1 MNPGKGDS
9 FVRVSAHE
17 LLVMPLKRLTT
28 VLVVVIVAFAFAWQ
42 APLAVIAPHAS
53 VPGSAAVAAALPAAA
68 NSQLRREVLGFVNDY
83 NLGDPTVG
91 YPSWHF
97 SLLTSVVYFAL
108 HVNSGDGALVK
119 TDTGWN
125 VYHSATMTSFV
136 KAAHAAGTKVL
147 VSVNLHANLCDGL
160 NPVNAG
166 HTIGEIV
173 GQMTGIGIDGI
184 NINYEGSLLQC
195 TPTDTTRSL
204 LVSFTKNLR
213 AAMPAGSLL
222 YIDTYAGSAEDN
234 LEFFDIAGLQPNV
247 DAFFVMSYDSDQSNW
262 SEVPLSCTAYCFN
275 PVSPLNTYR
284 FNVTKSMTQYMAYA
298 KPSQIILGQ
307 PYYGRRGCVGNRF
320 DAHQLL
326 TRDMAS
332 PTYLFASTVRSQPGV
347 YNFTS
352 HRDPLDG
359 VAEWDT
365 WDDTDWSCTRVQ
377 YFDDSVSLSYK
388 YDLVNND
395 DLRGVGLFTLDYG
408 GGAPELW
415 NALATHFTLI
425 PGLVGNLNACAG
437 NASVSMSWTAAPT
450 SDGPITSYKVTASP
464 GGATTTVPGNATFAT
479 VSGLT
484 PGTAYTFTVVGINSS
499 GSGVGATVGPMTA
512 SSPLFTSYL
521 NWYDKASPGMASD
534 NIHLVNPGA
543 SASSGCVV
551 MTGTAVAAWSANAGQ
566 ETYVTFPAG
575 TIGGPVV
582 VTVNSGPKVLASQR
596 VQYNSSFNEVWAA
609 STAQAATISY
619 IHWYDKASPGM
630 ANDNIHLLNPG
641 TTSATI
647 TVTLPGTSPQTV
659 SVEPGAGAYVTF
671 PAGAIGG
678 PVRVSASQP
687 VLASQRVQ
695 YFSTFNEVW
704 ATSSAEAATTSY
716 FNWFDKASTGVVNDN
731 IHLLN
736 PGATNA
742 TVTVA
747 LQGASP
753 QTVSVAPG
761 AEAYV
766 TFPAGT
772 IGGPVVVTSTQP
784 VLSSQRVQYYQS
796 FNEVPA
802 LTPAKAA
809 TTSYLNWYDRATAG
823 MANDNIHLLN
833 PGSASATVT
842 VSLPGAA
849 PLVVT
854 VGPGAES
861 YVTFPAG
868 TIGGPVTVSSTQP
881 VLASQRVQY
890 YQSFN
895 EIPAGS

>member
-1 MNPGKGDS
+1 M
-9 FVRVSAHE
+9 
-17 LLVMPLKRLTT
+17 KRLTT
-28 VLVVVIVAFAFAWQ
+28 VLVVVIVAFAFALQ
-42 APLAVIAPHAS
+42 APLAAMISPHAS
-53 VPGSAAVAAALPAAA
+53 VPGTPAMAAARILPAAA
-68 NSQLRREVLGFVNDY
+68 NSQLKREVLGFVNDY
-83 NLGDPTVG
+83 NLGDPNVG

-125 VYHSATMTSFV
+125 IYHSSTMTSFV
-136 KAAHAAGTKVL
+136 QAAHAAGTKVL
-147 VSVNLHANLCDGL
+147 VSLNLHANLCDGL
-160 NPVNAG
+160 SPVNAG

-184 NINYEGSLLQC
+184 NIDYEGNLLQC
-195 TPTDTTRSL
+195 TTTDTTRSL
-204 LVSFTKNLR
+204 LVAFTKNLR
-213 AAMPAGSLL
+213 AAMPAGSYLV
-222 YIDTYAGSAEDN
+222 IDTYAGSAEDN
-234 LEFFDIAGLQPNV
+234 LEFFDIAGLQPSV
-247 DAFFVMSYDSDQSNW
+247 DAFFVMSYDSDYSN
-262 SEVPLSCTAYCFN
+262 STEVPLSCTSYCFN

-284 FNVTKSMTQYMAYA
+284 FNVTKSMSQYMAYML
-298 KPSQIILGQ
+298 PSKIILGQ
-307 PYYGRRGCVGNRF
+307 AYYGRRGCVPNLT
-320 DAHQLL
+320 DPHQYPIPN
-326 TRDMAS
+326 TNFVS
-332 PTYLFASTVRSQPGV
+332 TPYLYASTVRSQSGV
-347 YNFTS
+347 SNFVS
-352 HRDPLDG
+352 HRDPGDG
-359 VAEWDT
+359 VSEWDT
-365 WDDTDWSCTRVQ
+365 WYDSDWQCNREQ

-425 PGLVGNLNACAG
+425 PGLVGNLSACAG
-437 NASVSMSWTAAPT
+437 NASVAVSWTAAPT
-450 SDGPITSYKVTASP
+450 ADGPITSYKVTASP
-464 GGATTTVPGNATFAT
+464 GGASVTVPGNATFAT

-484 PGTAYTFTVVGINSS
+484 PGTAYTLTVVGINSS
-499 GSGVGATVGPMTA
+499 GAGVGAITGTVTPGSA
-512 SSPLFTSYL
+512 LFTSYL
-521 NWYDKASPGMASD
+521 NWYDKASPGMVSD
-534 NIHLVNPGA
+534 NIHLVNPGV
-543 SASSGCVV
+543 STSTGCVI
-551 MTGTAVAAWSANAGQ
+551 MSGTAVAAWSANAGQ

-582 VTVNSGPKVLASQR
+582 VTVNSGPAVKASQR

-609 STAQAATISY
+609 SAAQAATISY
-619 IHWYDKASPGM
+619 IHWFDKASPGM
-630 ANDNIHLLNPG
+630 AIDNIHLLNPG

-647 TVTLPGTSPQTV
+647 TVTLPGTIPQTV
-659 SVEPGAGAYVTF
+659 SLGAGAGTYVTF

-695 YFSTFNEVW
+695 YFQTFNEVW
-704 ATSSAEAATTSY
+704 ATSEAEATTTSY
-716 FNWFDKASTGVVNDN
+716 FNWFDKASAGVVNDN

-736 PGATNA
+736 PGAANA
-742 TVTVA
+742 TVTVG

-802 LTPAKAA
+802 LTAAKAA
-809 TTSYLNWYDRATAG
+809 TTSYLNWYDRATPG
-823 MANDNIHLLN
+823 MANDNIHVLN

-842 VSLPGAA
+842 VSLPGATS
-849 PLVVT
+849 LVVT
-854 VGPGAES
+854 VGAGAEA

-881 VLASQRVQY
+881 ALASQRVQY

-895 EIPAGS
+895 EIPAG